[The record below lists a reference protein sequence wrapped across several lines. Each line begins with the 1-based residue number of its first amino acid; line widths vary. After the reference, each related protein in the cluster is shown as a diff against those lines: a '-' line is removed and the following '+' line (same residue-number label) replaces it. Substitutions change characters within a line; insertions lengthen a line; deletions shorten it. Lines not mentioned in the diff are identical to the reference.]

1 MKKWMRKE
9 NFISLA
15 IMLIVIVG
23 LLAISQISPR
33 KFYPYE
39 GDENL
44 QVVFMGDSNIAYAF
58 DSDSLPDM
66 LAGAGGYTV
75 FNVAVGGSAAARIN
89 TVGNPERGEDLFGFH
104 HLTKIAITQDYQ
116 SVVALETEANGEMI
130 GRIACI
136 TDIDWSKM
144 DYIVISYGLNDYTLG
159 IPAFGEDALDETT
172 YSGALRAGIQRLQEI
187 SDATIILSSITYTA
201 HSDEAGSAYDG
212 YEKDF
217 GGGTIDAYRDAAALV
232 ASEFENVIFMD
243 ALTEMGID
251 FTNYETYLLD
261 SMHFNRA
268 GREKY
273 LECLMTVL
281 EKEQE

>member
-1 MKKWMRKE
+1 MKKWMKKD

-15 IMLIVIVG
+15 IIIVVIVV
-23 LLAISQISPR
+23 LVAISQIPTR
-33 KFYPYE
+33 KFYPYA
-39 GDENL
+39 GDEKL
-44 QVVFMGDSNIAYAF
+44 QVVIMGDSNMAYAF
-58 DSDSLPDM
+58 ESESIPDM
-66 LAGAGGYTV
+66 LAETGDYTV
-75 FNVAVGGSAAARIN
+75 FNVAIGGSAAARIN
-89 TVGNPERGEDLFGFH
+89 TAGNPERGEDLFGFH
-104 HLTKIAITQDYQ
+104 HLTRIAVTEDYQ

-144 DYIVISYGLNDYTLG
+144 DYIVLSYGLNDYTIG
-159 IPAFGEDALDETT
+159 APASGEDAMDETT

-187 SDATIILSSITYTA
+187 SDATIVLSSITYTA
-201 HSDEAGSAYDG
+201 HMDEAGKICDG

-243 ALTEMGID
+243 ALTEMEID
-251 FTNYETYLLD
+251 FNNRENYLLD
-261 SMHFNRA
+261 TMHLNEA